1 MNNLSVNESLYIY
14 KAYVTDV
21 YDGDTITCII
31 DCGFNIG
38 MQKTKIRLYGINTP
52 ELRGEDREIGL
63 HVRDELRKKI
73 LNKHIL
79 LKTIKDKKGKYGRYL
94 GKIYIED
101 ENTDENVDENV
112 DKPDNNN
119 KLDGIDKYICI
130 NDWLLENNYAV
141 VYE

>member
-1 MNNLSVNESLYIY
+1 MNTLSIKESLYIY

-94 GKIYIED
+94 GKIYIE
-101 ENTDENVDENV
+101 V
-112 DKPDNNN
+112 DKEVDKEVDN
-119 KLDGIDKYICI
+119 KYICI

>member
-1 MNNLSVNESLYIY
+1 MNNLSIKDSLYIY

-52 ELRGEDREIGL
+52 ELRGEERELGL
-63 HVRDELRKKI
+63 LVRDELRKKI
-73 LNKHIL
+73 LNKHIF

-94 GKIYIED
+94 GEIYIKDNED
-101 ENTDENVDENV
+101 NE
-112 DKPDNNN
+112 DNEY
-119 KLDGIDKYICI
+119 LCI

>member
-1 MNNLSVNESLYIY
+1 MNTLSIKESLYIY

-94 GKIYIED
+94 GKIYIE
-101 ENTDENVDENV
+101 VDEEV
-112 DKPDNNN
+112 DEEVDN
-119 KLDGIDKYICI
+119 KYICI